1 MNTYNKQPKR
11 IEKYARWAL
20 RDNGPGIWEI
30 PTPVDCVV
38 DKKDPGYIVSLL
50 CIFSAD
56 HMTHFTQPPINVF
69 GSKFIITLFGSY
81 VKWCKGSCHDYG
93 PLKGALGMSAAGV
106 SHFLSAAR

>member
-1 MNTYNKQPKR
+1 MDTYNKQPKR
-11 IEKYARWAL
+11 IEKYAQWAL
-20 RDNGPGIWEI
+20 RDNGPGVWEI

-50 CIFSAD
+50 LFSAD
-56 HMTHFTQPPINVF
+56 QMTHFTQPPKNVF

-93 PLKGALGMSAAGV
+93 PLKGALAMSAAGV